1 MCATFYHPALVKY
14 IDHIRLLDCTETM
27 RHSDGGASARGRV
40 QGRLHHFFGFR
51 VQGGGGFVEKKDF
64 RVAQKGACDGYT
76 LFLAA
81 GEKCAF
87 RADNGGEA
95 ITERTKLVFLRCLC

>member
-1 MCATFYHPALVKY
+1 MRATFYHPALINY
-14 IDHIRLLDCTETM
+14 IYHIRLLDCTETM
-27 RHSDGGASARGRV
+27 RYRDGGASARGRV

-51 VQGGGGFVEKKDF
+51 VQGRGGFVEKKDF
-64 RVAQKGACDGYT
+64 WVAQKGACDRNA

-81 GEKCAF
+81 GEESAF

-95 ITERTKLVFLRCLC
+95 ITKQTRLVSLRRVN